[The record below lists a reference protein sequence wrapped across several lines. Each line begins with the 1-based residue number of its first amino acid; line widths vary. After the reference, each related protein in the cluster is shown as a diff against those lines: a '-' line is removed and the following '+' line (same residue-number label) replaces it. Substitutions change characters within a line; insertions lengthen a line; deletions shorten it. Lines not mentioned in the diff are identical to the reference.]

1 VALLAIYFDAYARC
15 MKFMSMMVVVSITV
29 AHVHV
34 WSAGNALAST
44 IAFVTHLMTHAIR
57 IRGRDE
63 KRSSKQ
69 RRGSGSNQHGPH
81 FFLLFFNN
89 IEQRFSK
96 LFVPFQTNTHQSNTA
111 QQAYVCAMIEDCG
124 AANKRSP
131 AAGTAFAPSELTRD
145 KRPG

>member
-29 AHVHV
+29 AHVQV
-34 WSAGNALAST
+34 WSAGNALASA

-57 IRGRDE
+57 IRWRDE

-69 RRGSGSNQHGPH
+69 RCGSGSNQHGPH
-81 FFLLFFNN
+81 FFLLFFN

-96 LFVPFQTNTHQSNTA
+96 LFVPFQTNTHQSNAISFRVSRDNLT
-111 QQAYVCAMIEDCG
+111 
-124 AANKRSP
+124 
-131 AAGTAFAPSELTRD
+131 FAR
-145 KRPG
+145 

>member
-15 MKFMSMMVVVSITV
+15 MKFVPMMVVVSITV

-69 RRGSGSNQHGPH
+69 RRGSGSNQQGPH
-81 FFLLFFNN
+81 FFLLFFDM
-89 IEQRFSK
+89 EQRFAK
-96 LFVPFQTNTHQSNTA
+96 LFVPFQTNTHQPNAISFR
-111 QQAYVCAMIEDCG
+111 V
-124 AANKRSP
+124 S
-131 AAGTAFAPSELTRD
+131 RD
-145 KRPG
+145 KLTFAR